1 MELKKGTTA
10 DTYINSAVT
19 IIICFALSIFL
30 FRLISVTPRSTH
42 LKINNDNN
50 DNNDNDND
58 NDSDNNNNNNRTL
71 LKIVAYASNS
81 SHDAKICHVSYNIR
95 YLYFYPS
102 KADTI
107 GAKNTMSIIEKK

>member
-50 DNNDNDND
+50 DNDNDND
-58 NDSDNNNNNNRTL
+58 NDSDNNNNNRTL